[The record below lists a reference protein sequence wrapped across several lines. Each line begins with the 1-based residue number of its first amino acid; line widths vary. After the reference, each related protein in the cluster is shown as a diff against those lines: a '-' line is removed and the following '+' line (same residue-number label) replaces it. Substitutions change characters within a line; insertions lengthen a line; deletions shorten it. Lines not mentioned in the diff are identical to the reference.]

1 MSIKET
7 VSSNSKKI
15 TNYLDRN
22 INYIILAVI
31 IFLIYLVMK
40 SMNGNGNG
48 NSNSNVN
55 NNHNHNRHELVEG
68 FRNNLKDLMDKGY
81 KRRKEKFEAKQSKK
95 SEMSKLFNR
104 LSKTENFYDK
114 NDRSMEHFK
123 SKIKNYY
130 KSFDRER
137 FTNVPKNSRLS
148 LEKFKFFKQAFW
160 DIFKD

>member
-1 MSIKET
+1 MSITET

-40 SMNGNGNG
+40 SMNGNGN
-48 NSNSNVN
+48 
-55 NNHNHNRHELVEG
+55 NNHNQHELVEG

-81 KRRKEKFEAKQSKK
+81 RRRKEKFEAKQSKK

-130 KSFDRER
+130 RSFDKER

-148 LEKFKFFKQAFW
+148 LEKFKFFKKAFW

>member
-1 MSIKET
+1 MNITET

-22 INYIILAVI
+22 MNYIVLVVI
-31 IFLIYLVMK
+31 IFLIFLIMK
-40 SMNGNGNG
+40 SMNGNNG
-48 NSNSNVN
+48 
-55 NNHNHNRHELVEG
+55 NHNRHELVEG

-81 KRRKEKFEAKQSKK
+81 RRKKEKFETKQEKK

-130 KSFDRER
+130 RSFDRER
-137 FTNVPKNSRLS
+137 FTDVPKNSRLS